1 MNFSFNHLSDAEL
14 IELSRAWLF
23 DAALRAA
30 LERYALLTALI
41 PELTEAHEALLGLS
55 VVAPGAP
62 SALAFDEADD
72 AHDTASRGAFQVLT
86 GVYALTNDPKIDALL
101 DFLYPELLRING
113 RSYVEEAGEGERIAA
128 NLTVDHEGLLSA
140 IKLHDGS
147 TLLDHVRE
155 RLAQAAR
162 LGELVE
168 QRAQAEATAT
178 PVPREAT
185 RTGVRLRW
193 IQVARGLLQSF
204 ALARVNEDDAKL
216 LTAKLR
222 TLQPR

>member
-23 DAALRAA
+23 DAKLRAA

-41 PELTEAHEALLGLS
+41 PELTDAHEALLGLS
-55 VVAPGAP
+55 VVTPGAP
-62 SALAFDEADD
+62 ALAFDEADD
-72 AHDTASRGAFQVLT
+72 AHDTASRGVFQVLT
-86 GVYALTNDPKIDALL
+86 GVYALTDDPKIDALL
-101 DFLYPELLRING
+101 DFLYPEMLRINK
-113 RSYVEEAGEGERIAA
+113 RSYVEEAGEGARIAA
-128 NLTVDHEGLLSA
+128 NLTAEQEGLLSA
-140 IKLHDGS
+140 IRLHDGS

-168 QRAQAEATAT
+168 QRAQAEAMAT

-185 RTGVRLRW
+185 RGGVRLRW
-193 IQVARGLLQSF
+193 IQVARGLLQS
-204 ALARVNEDDAKL
+204 LTVARVSEDDAKL

-222 TLQPR
+222 TIQA

>member
-23 DAALRAA
+23 DATLRAA

-41 PELTEAHEALLGLS
+41 PELEQAHEALLGLS
-55 VVAPGAP
+55 SGAPGAP
-62 SALAFDEADD
+62 TPLEFDEADD
-72 AHDTASRGAFQVLT
+72 AHDAASRGVFQVLT
-86 GVYALTNDPKIDALL
+86 GVYALTDDPKIDALI
-101 DFLYPELLRING
+101 DFLYPEMLRVNN
-113 RSYVEEAGEGERIAA
+113 RSYVEEAGEGARIAA
-128 NLTVDHEGLLSA
+128 NLSAEQEGVLSA

-147 TLLDHVRE
+147 TLLAHVRE

-185 RTGVRLRW
+185 RGGVRLRW
-193 IQVARGLLQSF
+193 IQVARGLLQS
-204 ALARVNEDDAKL
+204 LTIARVSEEDTKL

-222 TLQPR
+222 VIQA